1 MSVRSLMY
9 ALYQCCECRSVW
21 ENHTDKCKE
30 QTYVTC
36 TWKGK
41 TERKKERKKER
52 ERERKRER
60 KKERKKERR
69 NLCEESR

>member
-1 MSVRSLMY
+1 MY

-52 ERERKRER
+52 EKEREKERKRER
-60 KKERKKERR
+60 KRVRFR
-69 NLCEESR
+69 WVFATINGYFLR